1 LKNIKT
7 RLIEQQVRL
16 SDGSEA
22 QVMRIEEDGFGNLI
36 LEDSKGRFIELTK
49 F

>member
-7 RLIEQQVRL
+7 HLIERL